1 MKKNFM
7 KVGLVLILVSM
18 VGFLCRAYEL
28 KYPNREHVMTDL
40 TKNMQTHCVGR
51 LLIDLPQGS
60 HWKNDAS
67 SARIDDLSIEIET
80 HVTYEE
86 YVARMEKRRGE
97 IASLK
102 PQSDRY
108 LNRPAET
115 LRPGGGDYVFAYA
128 FRQSDGPGI
137 DGKWEKSIAYEA
149 EGYAWRNGTFFKV
162 GPDLYSQ
169 PRILKIL
176 PRLQA
181 RLDHEIPNRPG
192 FCLNGAFI
200 EGYYDLEKDEEEE
213 ISWGF
218 KLPKNLGL
226 VVRHT
231 KVWSPQETLFE
242 RQRESE
248 GEVLAYLAALI
259 KPGDTYEQHVFRKAA
274 RSVRGL
280 NGEEIVAGS
289 VEDSG
294 KQGYLSTVG
303 GTWEY
308 PGAGNESP
316 APAIEVSIDTPE
328 VKTSYIPSPAGG
340 FPKPADMPEGLTE
353 AEFFEVYDAI
363 INSIR
368 PRPGA
373 FAPPPSSGGPVSGSP
388 LGRDLSFE
396 RILAG
401 LGGKR

>member
-1 MKKNFM
+1 
-7 KVGLVLILVSM
+7 
-18 VGFLCRAYEL
+18 
-28 KYPNREHVMTDL
+28 MTEL

-67 SARIDDLSIEIET
+67 SARIDDLSIEVKT
-80 HVTYEE
+80 RVTYEE
-86 YVARMEKRRGE
+86 YVAHVEKRWGE
-97 IASLK
+97 IASMRL
-102 PQSDRY
+102 DED
-108 LNRPAET
+108 LNRPAERMT
-115 LRPGGGDYVFAYA
+115 SEGGDQVFIYD
-128 FRQSDGPGI
+128 FMRLNTPDI
-137 DGKWEKSIAYEA
+137 DGRWREWIAYDIES
-149 EGYAWRNGTFFKV
+149 YAWRNGTFFKI
-162 GPDLYSQ
+162 GPGSRRK
-169 PRILKIL
+169 PEILAIL
-176 PRLQA
+176 PRLHA
-181 RLDHEIPNRPG
+181 RLDNEIPNRPG
-192 FCLNGAFI
+192 LCLSGAFI
-200 EGYYDLEKDEEEE
+200 DGYYDLKNGEREEA
-213 ISWGF
+213 SWGF
-218 KLPKNLGL
+218 KLPKKLGL

-401 LGGKR
+401 LEGKR